1 MDGLQPPQPEAL
13 CVKLYELEVMD
24 DQIQNSIYQI
34 QTMAIAMG
42 DGIGIHISIYLTI
55 ISAYLVV
62 SYLVADKL
70 TTLQISIATGIY
82 IVAYT
87 FQCIILISYFRA
99 ISMAA
104 VALNEL
110 NPELGAGLPQRFGG
124 GYIGLII
131 LVAGLVA
138 PLWFMW
144 SVRRG
149 EAR

>member
-1 MDGLQPPQPEAL
+1 
-13 CVKLYELEVMD
+13 MD

-42 DGIGIHISIYLTI
+42 DGLGIHISIYLTI

-104 VALNEL
+104 VALNEM
-110 NPELGAGLPQRFGG
+110 NPELGAGLPQRFGS

-131 LVAGLVA
+131 LMAGLVA

-149 EAR
+149 DAR